1 MQLSISSDLEHLI
14 LEKAQALGF
23 SSAESYL
30 RALLRSAN
38 SPRIAENIALEEF
51 DNLLDELASEP
62 VPTLPADFSRADIY
76 GEHP

>member
-1 MQLSISSDLEHLI
+1 MQLSISSDLENLI

-23 SSAESYL
+23 SSAETYL
-30 RALLRSAN
+30 RALLRSPTT
-38 SPRIAENIALEEF
+38 PRNAENIALEEF
-51 DNLLDELASEP
+51 DHLLDELASEP